1 MFGLTHEHRQDFD
14 HGDNHYL
21 FHRCLLH
28 NHTENDC
35 PTEPLQSLQQTSLVK
50 ILSTRKTQRAQAR
63 KILKHIGI
71 QGKLVELTL
80 NVDPKTS
87 KG

>member
-1 MFGLTHEHRQDFD
+1 MATTTTCFC
-14 HGDNHYL
+14 
-21 FHRCLLH
+21 HRCMHH

-50 ILSTRKTQRAQAR
+50 ILSTRKTLRAQAR
-63 KILKHIGI
+63 MILKHIGI
-71 QGKLVELTL
+71 QGKLAVLTL
-80 NVDPKTS
+80 NADPKTS